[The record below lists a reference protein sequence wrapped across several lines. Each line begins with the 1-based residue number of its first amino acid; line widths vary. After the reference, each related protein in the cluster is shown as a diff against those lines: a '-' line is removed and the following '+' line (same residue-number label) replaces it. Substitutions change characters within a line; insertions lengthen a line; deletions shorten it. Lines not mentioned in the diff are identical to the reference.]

1 MSSPRSEIK
10 QSQKPMSRAISF
22 IAVAAVLLS
31 SAIAARAD
39 HRIGDICR
47 IKGQEENILVGMGLV
62 VGLKGTGDSDMKAT
76 QRALAHFMDMIGHRL
91 GPGQGGQP
99 VLDELKGAKNVAL
112 VYVTAVV
119 PQGGAQ
125 QGDNLD
131 CIVSAVSAKSLDGVN
146 LMLTELKGPV
156 PGDKTIYALAK
167 GLVSVDDPNRPQ
179 SGRVPLGCQ
188 LERKI

>member
-1 MSSPRSEIK
+1 MIRFASI
-10 QSQKPMSRAISF
+10 
-22 IAVAAVLLS
+22 IAVLAFGLACIPAAQG
-31 SAIAARAD
+31 D

-76 QRALAHFMDMIGHRL
+76 QRALAHFMDVLGHRV

-131 CIVSAVSAKSLDGVN
+131 CIVSAVSAKSLDG
-146 LMLTELKGPV
+146 
-156 PGDKTIYALAK
+156 
-167 GLVSVDDPNRPQ
+167 
-179 SGRVPLGCQ
+179 
-188 LERKI
+188 